1 MSRLLGPPGRPLQEE
16 TADDPMWSLRLGGWL
31 VVVGLITGLGYY
43 GRVAGDDLPDDY
55 LYTYEPGTAGLIM
68 GFLLLT
74 VVVVF
79 SFGRFRLLALRN
91 PPSWLRAIGLSVV
104 AVVAGVIAA
113 LFFDLFLDGGA
124 EQGITT
130 DTWDPTRAGIYAFN
144 FVVIAT
150 AVPIAEELLY
160 RGLGYSLLS
169 RWGVPVA
176 IGGSALAF
184 GLSHGLVEGLPTLV
198 AFGLIVGWLRYRTD
212 IIVPCIA
219 FHACFNAIALL
230 AAVWS

>member
-1 MSRLLGPPGRPLQEE
+1 MSRLLGPPGRPLQDD

-31 VVVGLITGLGYY
+31 VVVGLITALGYY
-43 GRVAGDDLPDDY
+43 GRFDGEELPDDY
-55 LYTYEPGTAGLIM
+55 LYTYEPGTAGLMM
-68 GFLLLT
+68 GVLLT
-74 VVVVF
+74 AMVVLF
-79 SFGRFRLLALRN
+79 SLGRFRLLALRN
-91 PPSWLRAIGLSVV
+91 PPSWLRAAGFFVV
-104 AVVAGVIAA
+104 AVVAGVVASYVIE
-113 LFFDLFLDGGA
+113 LFLDGGA
-124 EQGITT
+124 EQGIVT

-160 RGLGYSLLS
+160 RGVGYSLLS
-169 RWGVPVA
+169 RWGAPVA
-176 IGGSALAF
+176 IVATAVAF

-212 IIVPCIA
+212 SVVPCIA

-230 AAVWS
+230 ATVGS